1 MYLKEINILNVR
13 SIKRLQIE
21 FDQDE
26 YAGWHVLLGDNGSGK
41 SSVIR
46 SIALAL
52 TGPDEAAALRQN
64 WGDWLRKDEERAEI
78 QVFIDHDQRFDKVK
92 GSGRPV
98 SNYMVET
105 KLIIRPNETGT
116 VTLTEP
122 SRRPPLDPR
131 RYIWGGNDGWFSA
144 SYGPFRRFTGGSQ
157 TYEKLYY
164 SNPRLAPHLTAFGED
179 VALTE
184 AVAWLKLLHVRHLEK
199 KNGGELLGELK
210 EFINMGELLPH
221 GTKLVDVSSDGVI
234 FRDGLGAD
242 VQVEQLSDGY
252 RSILSMTF
260 ELIRQMVE
268 RYGTDNVARQIRKG
282 EMKIDLPGVV
292 LIDEID
298 AHLHPTWQLRI
309 GEVLLRCFPKVQF
322 IVTTHSPLI
331 CHAAERGTVWRL
343 PVPGD
348 DSAFAGRVRGKELK
362 RLIYGDILEAYDTEL
377 FGVVGTRS
385 ASGKQHLQRLAEL
398 NQKSRKVGLTQPEK
412 EELQRLREAMP
423 LEAVAKS

>member
-1 MYLKEINILNVR
+1 MYLKQINIQNVR
-13 SIKRLQIE
+13 SIKRLRID
-21 FDQDE
+21 FDAEE

-52 TGPDEAAALRQN
+52 AGPDEAAALRQN
-64 WGDWLRKDEERAEI
+64 WDDWLRKDQSSASIQVYIDPDERYDRATGRGRMVQNFFLQARLIFRRAET
-78 QVFIDHDQRFDKVK
+78 
-92 GSGRPV
+92 GSVGLHVPRQDP
-98 SNYMVET
+98 
-105 KLIIRPNETGT
+105 
-116 VTLTEP
+116 
-122 SRRPPLDPR
+122 DPR
-131 RYIWGGNDGWFSA
+131 RYIWGENEGWFSA

-184 AVAWLKLLHVRHLEK
+184 AVEWLKLLHVRHLEK
-199 KNGGELLGELK
+199 KSEGELLGHLT

-221 GTKLVDVSSDGVI
+221 GTKLVNVSSDGVI
-234 FRDGLGAD
+234 FRDGQGAD
-242 VQVEQLSDGY
+242 IRVEQLSDGY

-260 ELIRQMVE
+260 ELIRQMVQT
-268 RYGTDNVARQIRKG
+268 YGHEKVARQIRKG
-282 EMKIDLPGVV
+282 EWKIDLPGVV
-292 LIDEID
+292 LVDEID

-309 GEVLLRCFPKVQF
+309 GKNMLRYFPKVQF

-331 CHAAERGTVWRL
+331 CHAAEKGSVWRL

-348 DSAFAGRVRGKELK
+348 DSSFAGRVRGKELK
-362 RLIYGDILEAYDTEL
+362 RLVYGDILEAYDTEL

-385 ASGKQHLQRLAEL
+385 DSGKQHLKRLAEL
-398 NQKSRKVGLTQPEK
+398 NQKSRSAGLTESEK
-412 EELQRLREAMP
+412 EELERLREAMP
-423 LEAVAKS
+423 LEAVAGS

>member
-1 MYLKEINILNVR
+1 MYLKVINIQNVR
-13 SIKRLQIE
+13 SIKRLRIE
-21 FDQDE
+21 FDQEE

-41 SSVIR
+41 SSLIR

-64 WGDWLRKDEERAEI
+64 WGDWLRKGEDRASIE
-78 QVFIDHDQRFDKVK
+78 VLIDHDAKFDKAT
-92 GSGRPV
+92 GRGRV
-98 SNYMVET
+98 VTNFLVHT
-105 KLIIRPNETGT
+105 KLIFRRTGTGT
-116 VTLTEP
+116 VDLSAPP
-122 SRRPPLDPR
+122 SLDPDPR
-131 RYIWGGNDGWFSA
+131 RYIWGENDGWFSA

-157 TYEKLYY
+157 AYEKLYY

-199 KNGGELLGELK
+199 KDGGELLGDLK
-210 EFINMGELLPH
+210 EFINNGELLPH

-242 VQVEQLSDGY
+242 IQVEQLSDGY

-268 RYGTDNVARQIRKG
+268 TYGSDKVARQIRKG
-282 EMKIDLPGVV
+282 EMQIDLPGVV

-309 GEVLLRCFPKVQF
+309 GENLLRYFPMVQF

-331 CHAAERGTVWRL
+331 CHAAEKGSVWRL
-343 PVPGD
+343 PVPDGD
-348 DSAFAGRVRGKELK
+348 SGFAGRVRGKELK

-385 ASGKQHLQRLAEL
+385 ESGKQRLKRLAEL
-398 NQKSRKVGLTQPEK
+398 KQKSRHAGLTKPEK
-412 EELQRLREAMP
+412 EELQLLSEAMP
-423 LEAVAKS
+423 LEAVAES